1 MTFASPMLALIAI
14 VFLAGCNQPLHS
26 DMSFAEIRNA
36 VAFEIVIGMEY
47 EEATNGLKKLD
58 LKPKQNFGEYD
69 ASKPDIT
76 ASVPPKTP
84 NPFDFKNIDDGQ
96 LRLYFDR
103 NEQLRSITYLAP
115 FHSRKQAGGWW
126 ANEPILLIGAT
137 P

>member
-1 MTFASPMLALIAI
+1 MTWATPILGAVAVTTLTGCTAS
-14 VFLAGCNQPLHS
+14 LHTG
-26 DMSFAEIRNA
+26 MSFAEIRNA
-36 VAFEIVIGMEY
+36 IASEVTIGMEY
-47 EEATNGLKKLD
+47 EDATNGLKELD

-76 ASVPPKTP
+76 ALVPPKTP
-84 NPFDFKNIDDGQ
+84 NPFDFKNIDGGQ
-96 LRLYFDR
+96 LRLYFDK

-126 ANEPILLIGAT
+126 ANEPVLLVGVK